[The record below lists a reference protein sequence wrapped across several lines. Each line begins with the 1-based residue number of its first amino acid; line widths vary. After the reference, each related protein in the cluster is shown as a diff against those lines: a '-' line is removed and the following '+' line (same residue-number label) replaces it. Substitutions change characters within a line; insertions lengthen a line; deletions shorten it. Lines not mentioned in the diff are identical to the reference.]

1 MFNVFLRNNQ
11 TASSVMLGV
20 AAEAILY
27 QLFEWMKNNATNPTF
42 IKKIVRVEKLL
53 STKVNRI

>member
-1 MFNVFLRNNQ
+1 MYIEESVQCFFENDQ

-42 IKKIVRVEKLL
+42 IKKIVQELK
-53 STKVNRI
+53 NY